1 MRLKHKVVP
10 QFVGKLK
17 TPKNRV
23 YDGYYMVI
31 SILLMGIMITYNY
44 TLYMHLFA
52 VELSTVTMV
61 YRC

>member
-10 QFVGKLK
+10 QFVGKVK
-17 TPKNRV
+17 TPKTI
-23 YDGYYMVI
+23 GFMMVI

-44 TLYMHLFA
+44 SLYMHLFA